1 MHGTYQQTET
11 VISTSSRDPWKERW
25 VAKFFSRLEHGTLTV
40 QFPSGAQRTF
50 VGRQGGLDFDDH
62 AVLFIHDWKTIARSI
77 QHASIGMAEAYI
89 DEQWSSPDLATL
101 LLLFE
106 RNEQALLRGIPNTR
120 FSWLMDRVAHLKNQ
134 NSREGS
140 RRNISF
146 HYDLGNE
153 FYALWLDESMTY
165 SAALFEQ
172 PGMSIYYA
180 QQAKYRRL
188 AEKIGIKPG
197 DQVLEIGC
205 GWGGFAEFSIVELG
219 CHVTGITLSQ
229 EQLDFAKKRLTS
241 AGLADKADLRLCD
254 YRDIEG
260 VFDHVISV
268 EMLEAVGE
276 QYWPQYFDRIR
287 SLLKPGGR
295 AGIQVITIE
304 EDRYDRYRR
313 GVDFIQKYIFP
324 GGMLPS
330 DAIFKSQVDRAGLQL
345 LDQHDFGQCY
355 GKTLKNWGQRFH
367 SKLPEVKSMGFDDR
381 FIRLWQ
387 FYLSYCE
394 AGFRQGSVNVS
405 HYVVGR

>member
-1 MHGTYQQTET
+1 MHGTYQQTDT
-11 VISTSSRDPWKERW
+11 VTSMPSRDSWKERL
-25 VAKFFSRLEHGTLTV
+25 VAKFFGRLEHGVLTV
-40 QFPSGAQRTF
+40 EFPSGAQRTF
-50 VGRQGGLDFDDH
+50 VGRQAGLDFDDL
-62 AVLFIHDWKTIARSI
+62 AVLVIHDWTTITRSI

-89 DEQWSSPDLATL
+89 DELWSSPDLTAL

-120 FSWLMDRVAHLKNQ
+120 FNWFRDRLAHLRNQ

-153 FYALWLDESMTY
+153 FYALWLDDSMTY

-188 AEKIGIKPG
+188 AEEVGIKPG
-197 DQVLEIGC
+197 DRVLEIGC
-205 GWGGFAEFSIVELG
+205 GWGGFAEFAIAELG
-219 CHVTGITLSQ
+219 CQVTGITLSQ
-229 EQLDFAKKRLTS
+229 EQLDFAQKKLTS

-260 VFDHVISV
+260 VFDHVVSI

-276 QYWPQYFDRIR
+276 QYWPQYFDKIR

-295 AGIQVITIE
+295 AGIQVITID

-313 GVDFIQKYIFP
+313 SADFIQKYIFP

-330 DAIFKSQVDRAGLQL
+330 DSVFKKQVYRAGLQL
-345 LDQHDFGQCY
+345 LDQRDFGQCY
-355 GKTLKNWGQRFH
+355 GKTLKNWNQQFQ
-367 SKLPEVKSMGFDDR
+367 SKLHEVKSMGFDER

-394 AGFRQGSVNVS
+394 AGFRKGSVNVS
-405 HYVVGR
+405 HYVLGR